1 MADLNI
7 LERLFGVLSGKDVV
21 GDTLQQNETLR
32 AEPTRRIQFDPTQGT
47 STGEA
52 FDARNVPVD
61 MGGPQGMLETARRI
75 KGFASDD
82 PGGFAA
88 GLEAFQGGL
97 TRDQRMMREYLER

>member
-1 MADLNI
+1 
-7 LERLFGVLSGKDVV
+7 
-21 GDTLQQNETLR
+21 
-32 AEPTRRIQFDPTQGT
+32 
-47 STGEA
+47 
-52 FDARNVPVD
+52 
-61 MGGPQGMLETARRI
+61 MLETARRI